1 MKYLVFSDLHGS
13 RRGLDLLRL
22 AVASE
27 KPDVLLCLG
36 DTLFGAF
43 DGDSVAVSNY
53 LSREAP
59 TVIGVR
65 GNCDHLY
72 DERVLGFALPEEQNL
87 VFSGHRLFLRHAPFY
102 ADARAGDVMMYGHTH
117 VKSLSKNAGVI
128 SLNPGSIGKPRDGAP
143 SYATLDERGVSLK
156 NAETLEMI
164 AYEEF

>member
-1 MKYLVFSDLHGS
+1 MWWQAKNQT
-13 RRGLDLLRL
+13 
-22 AVASE
+22 
-27 KPDVLLCLG
+27 LCLG

-65 GNCDHLY
+65 GNCDHLF

-102 ADARAGDVMMYGHTH
+102 VDAREGDVMMYGHTH
-117 VKSLSKNAGVI
+117 VPTLKKADGVTYV
-128 SLNPGSIGKPRDGAP
+128 NPGSISFPKGGFPPTYAVMDG
-143 SYATLDERGVSLK
+143 SRVEIRNLDDDIPIL
-156 NAETLEMI
+156 AMDLI
-164 AYEEF
+164 